1 MTDTM
6 NRFIGVKTS
15 MPCETVLDAET
26 FVEKEGIRLL
36 SYEEEKRCFK
46 DISDAREKGDDVLAN
61 FLRSHVWTEMSI
73 EGEDEDGNYRR
84 GWHITNGI
92 FRVNRIATWVSKEPW
107 SILVRVG
114 NTTLSVAEGDI
125 YAESWYENDELEFI
139 ASSFENETNDH

>member
-61 FLRSHVWTEMSI
+61 FLKSFMEQT
-73 EGEDEDGNYRR
+73 
-84 GWHITNGI
+84 
-92 FRVNRIATWVSKEPW
+92 F
-107 SILVRVG
+107 
-114 NTTLSVAEGDI
+114 
-125 YAESWYENDELEFI
+125 EFP
-139 ASSFENETNDH
+139 AL